1 MNIWIAA
8 ATVLAVGLVPCG
20 FVVAR
25 ADAMERLAALQM
37 ASTVGVLI
45 LLLIAR
51 GVSQSSF
58 CDLALAA
65 ALLSFPAGL
74 LFAHFFERW
83 L

>member
-1 MNIWIAA
+1 MNIWTAA
-8 ATVLAVGLVPCG
+8 AAALGLGLALCG
-20 FVVAR
+20 WVIAR
-25 ADAMERLAALQM
+25 ARTIERLAALQM
-37 ASTVGVLI
+37 AGTLTTLI

-58 CDLALAA
+58 CDLALAS